1 MPRILT
7 AAAFGLM
14 ALGLTACTDPY
25 GNRDPR
31 LTGATV
37 GAVGGGV
44 AGNLLGGDSR
54 STLIGAGLGAATGA
68 VVGGQQRPRY

>member
-14 ALGLTACTDPY
+14 ALGLSACSDPY
-25 GNRDPR
+25 GTRDPR

-68 VVGGQQRPRY
+68 VVAGQRQPRY